1 MKLTTRTRYAVRALV
16 YLGSQC
22 NKRPITL
29 KEIAEKEDIAEKYLE
44 QILRR
49 LNRAGLVRTN
59 KGPKGGYILGK
70 PLKSIK
76 LSDIMSA
83 VGESYAPVFC
93 VDDQNKN
100 YCLRSKYCSVKPL
113 WRNLKMVL
121 EDFFKNHNLA
131 DVCKKS

>member
-1 MKLTTRTRYAVRALV
+1 MRLTTRTRYAVRALV

-22 NKRPITL
+22 NKRSITL
-29 KEIAEKEDIAEKYLE
+29 KEIAENEDIAEKYLE

-59 KGPKGGYILGK
+59 KGPGGGYILGK

-76 LSDIMSA
+76 LSDILSA

-100 YCLRSKYCSVKPL
+100 YCLRIKCCPVRPL
-113 WRNLKMVL
+113 WQDLKRIL
-121 EDFFKNHNLA
+121 EDFLKNHTLG